1 MKKYFAE
8 GVLIIFSVLFALFI
22 NKMFES
28 YKTHKEKKIAL
39 ESIYKE
45 IDRNSKMISVWNEHH
60 SEIQNRIVS
69 VMNGTNDSLRM
80 ELLKYPS
87 FNLTVIFGNGGFING
102 VLSNTAWETAKS
114 TGIIAEFDFE
124 TTQKL
129 TEVYSIQNIVMDKT
143 VDKIIEYI
151 FNPESQ
157 NIENIDGVLNQY
169 HLRFREL
176 NGQEKTL
183 RALYKDALSKLRN
196 SI

>member
-1 MKKYFAE
+1 M
-8 GVLIIFSVLFALFI
+8 
-22 NKMFES
+22 
-28 YKTHKEKKIAL
+28 
-39 ESIYKE
+39 
-45 IDRNSKMISVWNEHH
+45 
-60 SEIQNRIVS
+60 
-69 VMNGTNDSLRM
+69 
-80 ELLKYPS
+80 
-87 FNLTVIFGNGGFING
+87 
-102 VLSNTAWETAKS
+102 LSNTAWETAKS

-151 FNPESQ
+151 FNRESQ
-157 NIENIDGVLNQY
+157 NIENIDGVLSQY

-183 RALYKDALSKLRN
+183 RALYKDALSKLRH